1 MTRDDVR
8 KAAER
13 MKEMIKSNQSSLE
26 TIREIYKQAVSD
38 IDRMKRGDNLREI
51 LIDSAVLRL
60 KSITDNIA
68 QQEDQIRIQQAQL
81 RALADA
87 LEG

>member
-51 LIDSAVLRL
+51 LIDSAMLRL